1 MDKRDAEI
9 IVRLAKEGKQISK
22 IWEEDFPE
30 YDYIDIYWE
39 VYGAGERSA
48 LGTKRM
54 ITNRL
59 HKLTTVPKR
68 EQQEI
73 IDEINE
79 LVSHMYTRY
88 RESQKKLDEIR
99 GVINR

>member
-30 YDYIDIYWE
+30 YDYLDIYWE
-39 VYGAGERSA
+39 VYGAGKRSA

-54 ITNRL
+54 IINRL

-68 EQQEI
+68 EQYEPT
-73 IDEINE
+73 EN
-79 LVSHMYTRY
+79 LFFR
-88 RESQKKLDEIR
+88 SQHD
-99 GVINR
+99 